1 MRGLIAN
8 YEKILDAKLMKRQLS
23 GLPGA
28 ALSVDPPS
36 GINSDHIKILRERYI
51 SAGWKDV
58 KIVHD
63 QREGSGL
70 EFIS

>member
-1 MRGLIAN
+1 MAISPQQLNQSFLVEVDN

-36 GINSDHIKILRERYI
+36 GINSDHIKILREI
-51 SAGWKDV
+51 
-58 KIVHD
+58 H
-63 QREGSGL
+63 
-70 EFIS
+70 